1 MENIIILISLGASDL
16 TMISGT
22 NEVTGPR
29 VSSGI
34 FLVITSKV

>member
-22 NEVTGPR
+22 NEVSEPR
-29 VSSGI
+29 KLLDQEFPVEY
-34 FLVITSKV
+34 F